1 MQSQIEITIADE
13 PTIAE
18 RRRPGPTVSIRADSK
33 APILNIPELWAYR
46 QVLHALVRREIKIR
60 YAQTVVGIGW
70 ALLQPALT
78 TFVLTVLAGRW
89 MRGPIGGV
97 NYSVFVFAGLVPWIY
112 FTHVVTRS
120 SVCLMNNNGLLSKA
134 YFPRLLLP
142 LAAAI
147 GGLVDLLVMTVIL
160 VLLMAYT
167 RTSIGF
173 GILFFPLCLLFLGTV
188 AAGAGIWI
196 AVLNLYHRD
205 VAHALPFVTQL
216 AFFLT
221 PVAYASTLV
230 PHSWRLTYALNP
242 MAGVVECFR
251 WSLFAATP
259 DVPLGQLGASA
270 LVGIVSLLSALV
282 YFSRKERILADVGDA

>member
-1 MQSQIEITIADE
+1 MQTRIEIAAPE
-13 PTIAE
+13 PAATAE
-18 RRRPGPTVSIRADSK
+18 RRKPTSIVSIRADAK
-33 APILNIPELWAYR
+33 APILNVRELWSYR
-46 QVLHALVRREIKIR
+46 QVLQALVRREIKIR
-60 YAQTVVGIGW
+60 YAQTVVGVGW
-70 ALLQPALT
+70 ALLQPVLT

-89 MRGPIGGV
+89 MQGPIGGI

-142 LAAAI
+142 MAAVA
-147 GGLVDLLVMTVIL
+147 GGLVDLFVMTVL
-160 VLLMAYT
+160 LTLLMVYT
-167 RTSIGF
+167 KTTVGF
-173 GILFFPLCLLFLGTV
+173 GIILFPLCLLFLGVV

-221 PVAYASTLV
+221 PVAYSSKLV
-230 PHSWRLTYALNP
+230 LHSWRFAYALNP
-242 MAGVVECFR
+242 MTGVVECFR
-251 WSLFAATP
+251 WTLFAAMP
-259 DVPLGQLGASA
+259 DVSLTQLGISA
-270 LVGIVSLLSALV
+270 LAGIALLLSALIC
-282 YFSRKERILADVGDA
+282 FSRKERILADVGDA